1 LRKDSKIELIKRAP
15 LFEHCTARE
24 LSRIASVANEYN
36 YPAGAT
42 LAGQGTRGNEFMVT
56 VDGAVAVTRNARK
69 VNTLGAGDFFG
80 EVSLLIGREHT
91 ATVTTTEASTL
102 LVINGRPF
110 RRLLRDVPS
119 LQLKVV
125 DALAARVPAD

>member
-1 LRKDSKIELIKRAP
+1 
-15 LFEHCTARE
+15 
-24 LSRIASVANEYN
+24 
-36 YPAGAT
+36 
-42 LAGQGTRGNEFMVT
+42 MVI